1 MSRKPNLK
9 PATLS
14 RDELPERR
22 VADLERML
30 RRSSARVVPGGMDA
44 TTNVVN
50 QTTHSLSVGNVIRHN
65 GTSWTKSK
73 ADTAANAV
81 VGGVVIAVLSPDVFI
96 MATGGYIAGL
106 SGLTAGAV
114 HYLDA
119 TTAGALTTTAPS
131 IAVPIIHADTTSSGV
146 ILSADVPPAIYRRT
160 KYITKLTSGT
170 SYSVPSTYAEFLFVL
185 IAGGGGGGEDT
196 AATSGSQL
204 AEFSGGAAARLY
216 MRAHGGGGGG
226 GETVII
232 RWANRAA
239 VSSLTYA
246 IGAAGAASTAGG
258 NTDLTIDGTLVRAN
272 GGAAGGAASVVSS
285 TTHVAGDGGAGGSGT
300 GPGYSADSPTDCI
313 VERLAGQNGEDG
325 GIEVY
330 LDATTDVKAYRE
342 LASGG
347 RAAWSG
353 TEGAGG
359 DGSSQSGVPQSG
371 NAGCILVFGLE

>member
-1 MSRKPNLK
+1 MARRSTNLSLPELAAEVENLK
-9 PATLS
+9 AMLGKVSARPTFPATQATVKTI
-14 RDELPERR
+14 RQTGHGF
-22 VADLERML
+22 
-30 RRSSARVVPGGMDA
+30 SA
-44 TTNVVN
+44 
-50 QTTHSLSVGNVIRHN
+50 GNPVRHN
-65 GTSWTKSK
+65 GTAWVKSK

-81 VGGVVIAVLSPDVFI
+81 VGGIVLVSLNADAFLLW
-96 MATGGYIAGL
+96 TGGYAGGL
-106 SGLTAGAV
+106 TGLTAGAV

-119 TTAGALTTTAPS
+119 TTAGAWTTTAPA
-131 IAVPIIHADTTSSGV
+131 IAVPLIHADSTTSGV
-146 ILSADVPPAIYRRT
+146 FLSADVPPAIYRRT

-170 SYSVPSTYAEFLFVL
+170 SYSVPTTYAEFLFIL

-246 IGAAGAASTAGG
+246 IGAGGAASANGG
-258 NTDLTIDGTLVRAN
+258 NTDLTIDSTLVRAN
-272 GGAAGGAASVVSS
+272 GGTAGGAASVVAS
-285 TTHVAGDGGAGGSGT
+285 TTHVAGDGGLGGSGT
-300 GPGYSADSPTDCI
+300 GPGYSADSPTNCI

-330 LDATTDVKAYRE
+330 LDATTDVKAYRA

-347 RAAWSG
+347 RAAYSG
-353 TEGAGG
+353 TEGMGG
-359 DGSSQSGVPQSG
+359 DGSSDAGVPQSG